1 MITEREKKGKYF
13 VAAFAVLFAVVFVI
27 SFAIGKYPV
36 SPGEL
41 LRVFFGKLARAAR
54 LTSADPTW
62 SNEVELVIFK
72 IRMPRVLAGAMIGA
86 GLSAAGAAYQGLF
99 RNPLVSPDVLGA
111 SAGAGFGAAVAIFF
125 GLSYAMVSA
134 AAFICGIIA
143 VGAAY
148 LISTRARRSQTL
160 AMVLSG
166 IMISS
171 LFTSGTSFIKL
182 IADPNN
188 VLPSITFWL
197 MGSISGVRSN
207 RLIWA
212 AVPTIGGMIVLFV
225 LRWKLNLL
233 TTGEDE
239 ARSMG
244 VNTKVMRILIVTAA
258 TLITSACVAIS
269 GLIGW
274 VGLVIPH
281 FARLLVGYDYRAMM
295 PVSIFMGAS
304 FMLLTDNLARSV
316 ATAEIPL
323 GILTAFIGAPFFL
336 YLIMDRGRRM

>member
-1 MITEREKKGKYF
+1 MLTAKERKGKYYIISF
-13 VAAFAVLFAVVFVI
+13 TALFMAVFIL
-27 SFAIGKYPV
+27 SFAIGKYPI

-41 LRVFFGKLARAAR
+41 LRVIFGKL
-54 LTSADPTW
+54 TSAQKTW
-62 SNEVELVIFK
+62 ANEVELVIFK

-111 SAGAGFGAAVAIFF
+111 SAGAGFGASLCILL
-125 GLSYAMVSA
+125 GMSYAIVSA
-134 AAFICGIIA
+134 GAFVCGIAA

-148 LISTRARRSQTL
+148 LISVRARRSQTL
-160 AMVLSG
+160 GMVLAG
-166 IMISS
+166 IMIAS
-171 LFTSGTSFIKL
+171 LFNSGVSFIKL
-182 IADPNN
+182 IADPSN

-197 MGSISGVRSN
+197 MGSIAGVREE

-212 AVPTIGGMIVLFV
+212 AIPILGGMLVLLA

-233 TTGEDE
+233 STGEDE

-244 VNTKVMRILIVTAA
+244 VNTKAMRIVVVTAA
-258 TLITSACVAIS
+258 TLITAASVAIS

-281 FARLLVGYDYRAMM
+281 FARMLVGYDYRVMM
-295 PVSIFMGAS
+295 PVSMLMGAS
-304 FMLLTDNLARSV
+304 FMMLVDNLARSV

-323 GILTAFIGAPFFL
+323 GILTAFVGAPFFL
-336 YLIMDRGRRM
+336 YLIMDRGNHM